1 MKDEGRDDGYEKVI
15 ETLGMVESE
24 EKPFWAKYLQDGY
37 RPTEPKSI
45 LPDVMA
51 VLEGDKTADEFIQK
65 D

>member
-1 MKDEGRDDGYEKVI
+1 MRGDGYDHVI

-37 RPTEPKSI
+37 RPTEPSQSI

-51 VLEGDKTADEFIQK
+51 VLEGEKTADDFIQK